1 MTLDA
6 VHRDPCVQ
14 AAAPPDLDHV
24 AERLGRRRFAN
35 DAVIDLFSFGLE
47 VRHDSSRPVGGLTF
61 FITRDQER
69 QRAIHATVADDVGH
83 GDDGRS
89 DRPLH
94 VNGAAPDDHAVS
106 QFSVEGRLGPGREI
120 AHGHDICMAGEA
132 EIRAAVAETR
142 IQVLDLAKPQS
153 ATRETQ
159 SRQRRFHDVHRAR
172 IGWRHRRSP
181 DQFSSESYGI
191 DQIGRGHQHSL

>member
-1 MTLDA
+1 MAETIPVALFVYARAAHLARVLADLRANGVPLLCVFADGAKGEGDA
-6 VHRDPCVQ
+6 
-14 AAAPPDLDHV
+14 
-24 AERLGRRRFAN
+24 
-35 DAVIDLFSFGLE
+35 
-47 VRHDSSRPVGGLTF
+47 
-61 FITRDQER
+61 
-69 QRAIHATVADDVGH
+69 
-83 GDDGRS
+83 
-89 DRPLH
+89 
-94 VNGAAPDDHAVS
+94 
-106 QFSVEGRLGPGREI
+106 
-120 AHGHDICMAGEA
+120 
-132 EIRAAVAETR
+132 AAVAETR